1 LGGGL
6 VLGAVGLALMAYA
19 IEAHSLI
26 LITLGN
32 TLFAV
37 GSARGTTVV
46 ADFVVSSAPE
56 DQSGAASAL
65 SETCSEFG
73 GALGIAL
80 LGSLATFLYR
90 HTLAAALPAG
100 NPAPATETALRGI
113 GAARAAAETF
123 NGGGCPAGN
132 GEARLH
138 ERCSDRSPSERG
150 HHSLDGRPGG
160 DDVQIPGP
168 PVESE

>member
-1 LGGGL
+1 ME
-6 VLGAVGLALMAYA
+6 V
-19 IEAHSLI
+19 HSII

-37 GSARGTTVV
+37 GSAPGTAVV

-90 HTLAAALPAG
+90 HTLFAALPAG
-100 NPAPATETALRGI
+100 VPAPAAETAPPTGKFPI
-113 GAARAAAETF
+113 G
-123 NGGGCPAGN
+123 GLPGSPAY
-132 GEARLH
+132 
-138 ERCSDRSPSERG
+138 
-150 HHSLDGRPGG
+150 
-160 DDVQIPGP
+160 
-168 PVESE
+168 

>member
-1 LGGGL
+1 
-6 VLGAVGLALMAYA
+6 MAYS

-37 GSARGTTVV
+37 GSAPGTAVV

-80 LGSLATFLYR
+80 LGSLVTFVYR
-90 HTLAAALPAG
+90 HMLAAALPPG
-100 NPAPATETALRGI
+100 VPAPAAETALRGI
-113 GAARAAAETF
+113 GAARATAQTWNDGAALL
-123 NGGGCPAGN
+123 
-132 GEARLH
+132 EAAKHAYTSAAHIALLASAAITVLTAILAATMFKSRASI
-138 ERCSDRSPSERG
+138 EGDVDVEPS
-150 HHSLDGRPGG
+150 
-160 DDVQIPGP
+160 
-168 PVESE
+168 